1 MPPPPPQ
8 SPSLLGRLTLLIC
21 PTELARCLA
30 VYSYY
35 RLSSLQQAGGL
46 SLPIFHMRK
55 LRLMEVKTLAR
66 DHTANKWQSRNP
78 NPVRLAVEPTR
89 CPHTTPILSGLSSL
103 GRGAERCCRSPK
115 VTQQV
120 RGSREAVAQ
129 ASPTPKVHPGSAWS
143 LRTSGHRP
151 RKSGNL
157 LFSIPQSLIPSPT
170 PSFVGLEMGKQRVVL
185 PFLPI
190 HPVVGGRP

>member
-1 MPPPPPQ
+1 
-8 SPSLLGRLTLLIC
+8 
-21 PTELARCLA
+21 
-30 VYSYY
+30 
-35 RLSSLQQAGGL
+35 
-46 SLPIFHMRK
+46 
-55 LRLMEVKTLAR
+55 MEVKTLAR

-170 PSFVGLEMGKQRVVL
+170 PSFVGLEMGNRGL
-185 PFLPI
+185 FCLFCPFTQWWGALTPRGWSERRI
-190 HPVVGGRP
+190 KNQNSGSSPCVPLLTLVKSLICGVMSALLASQGS